1 MAEIHIDL
9 ACFMR
14 QESKV
19 IKQAFSNFS
28 NLEVNYTVSV
38 LPMADPLSILPVK
51 QFSDLRSQTL
61 RLKST
66 QESGLI
72 QIDA

>member
-1 MAEIHIDL
+1 
-9 ACFMR
+9 MR

-38 LPMADPLSILPVK
+38 LPMADSLSILPIK

-66 QESGLI
+66 QESGVVGLLP
-72 QIDA
+72 IDA

>member
-1 MAEIHIDL
+1 MMAEIHIDL

-14 QESKV
+14 QESKI

-28 NLEVNYTVSV
+28 HLSVNYTVSV

-51 QFSDLRSQTL
+51 
-61 RLKST
+61 
-66 QESGLI
+66 
-72 QIDA
+72 